1 LHQGVLKQSLKNNE
15 SMKTRSLF
23 LALFL
28 MMSSALFAQVGINT
42 DNSAP
47 DGSAML
53 DVKSTGKGFLPPRMT
68 TDQMNS
74 IITPAQGLI
83 VYNITVNSLYWFNGS
98 AWTRINEPYSETDP
112 VFTAHPANG
121 ISAGSI
127 GNWNTAYTN
136 RIESAA
142 GVSPLTLSLSGNQL
156 NGSMSTANSTTSGY
170 LTSTDWNTFKNK
182 QSPLTFG
189 NLTSGDITVAGGT
202 GAVIGPGTMLTINK
216 GNLTSPDMT
225 IVGGSNAVLV
235 SSTVLTINKGNLTE
249 SGSAVLTITGGSNA
263 VLGTGTSIQVKQAGT
278 SQSGYLS
285 SSDWNSFNNKINSQW
300 TTNGLKL
307 YYNSG
312 NAGIGTSNTQNKLDV
327 AGNAVIGA
335 TYSGSGAAPANGL
348 LVEGRVG
355 IGTSAPASS
364 ASLDV
369 TSTNTGV
376 LFPRITTTQRNLI
389 ASPAAGLIIYNTEKN
404 TMDVFDGTIWK
415 SMTPEQPFTCGLSIV
430 INHLVSGGVAPVNKT
445 VEYGTVTGIPGEPA
459 KCWITSNLGADHQAT
474 AVSDATEASAGWYW
488 QFNRKQGYKHDGTTR
503 TPNTTWITYIS
514 EESGWLPAN
523 DPCSIELGSLWR
535 IPTESELNNIRNAG
549 DWSSWTGPWN
559 SGLKLHAAGYL
570 GDTGSLTWRGTNG
583 FSWSSVQSDATRGV
597 VIYFSST
604 GCGLSPWYNK
614 QKGIS
619 VRCIREN

>member
-1 LHQGVLKQSLKNNE
+1 
-15 SMKTRSLF
+15 MKTRSFFLF
-23 LALFL
+23 LLL

-47 DGSAML
+47 DSSAML
-53 DVKSTGKGFLPPRMT
+53 DVKSTDKGFLPPRMT
-68 TDQMNS
+68 TGDMNS
-74 IITPAQGLI
+74 IITPAQGLM

-112 VFTAHPANG
+112 VFTAHPAYG
-121 ISAGSI
+121 ITAGSI

-142 GVSPLTLSLSGNQL
+142 GASPLALSLSGNQL
-156 NGSMSTANSTTSGY
+156 NGSMSTANSTANGY

-182 QSPLTFG
+182 QSPRTFG

-202 GAVIGPGTMLTINK
+202 GAVIGSGAILTINK

-235 SSTVLTINKGNLTE
+235 SSAVLTINKGNLTE
-249 SGSAVLTITGGSNA
+249 SGSTVLTITGGGNA
-263 VLGTGTSIQVKQAGT
+263 VLGTGTSIQVKQANA
-278 SQSGYLS
+278 SQPGYLGS
-285 SSDWNSFNNKINSQW
+285 ADWNTFNNKVSSQW
-300 TTNGLKL
+300 TSNGLKL

-312 NAGIGTSNTQNKLDV
+312 NAGIGASNPQNTMDI

-348 LVEGRVG
+348 LVEGKVG

-376 LFPRITTTQRNLI
+376 LFPRMTTTQRNLI
-389 ASPAAGLIIYNTEKN
+389 ASPAAGLIIYNTENN
-404 TMDVFDGTIWK
+404 TLDVFDGTIWK
-415 SMTPEQPFTCGLSIV
+415 SMTPVQSFTCGVTIG

-459 KCWITSNLGADHQAT
+459 KCWITCNLGADHQAN

-523 DPCSIELGSLWR
+523 DPCSIELGSSWR
-535 IPTESELNNIRNAG
+535 IPTETELMNIWNFG
-549 DWSSWTGPWN
+549 GWSSWTGPWN
-559 SGLKLHAAGYL
+559 SGLKLHAAGYI
-570 GDTGSLTWRGTNG
+570 GDVGTLTWRGTTG
-583 FSWSSVQSDATRGV
+583 FSWSSVQSDPTRGV
-597 VIYFSST
+597 VFYFSSA
-604 GCGLSPWYNK
+604 GCGVSPWYNK
-614 QKGIS
+614 QRGIS